1 MHGLRRTVDPTI
13 DPVTLAEAKLHLRV
27 DGNDEDSLIE
37 GIITAAVDFFE
48 KRTGR
53 ALINQ
58 TWSYTI
64 DNWYASLDPVKPLW
78 LYLPRAPLSSV
89 TSIYYIATDG
99 SSTLWA
105 SSNYTVDTNSEPGR
119 LALAYSKTWPVTREV
134 VNAITITYV
143 AGYGATAASVPV
155 GIKRALMVLIS
166 DLYNNRGSIEEMGGK
181 ESMPLDRII
190 APWMVGDSYFGFD
203 GVE

>member
-64 DNWYASLDPVKPLW
+64 DNWYASLSPVKPLW

-89 TSIYYIATDG
+89 TSIYYTATDG
-99 SSTLWA
+99 VSTLWA

-155 GIKRALMVLIS
+155 GIKRALMLIIG
-166 DLYNNRGSIEEMGGK
+166 DLYQNRETFTTGTIRT
-181 ESMPLDRII
+181 PLVEDRFTDM
-190 APWMVGDSYFGFD
+190 WMVGDSYFGFD